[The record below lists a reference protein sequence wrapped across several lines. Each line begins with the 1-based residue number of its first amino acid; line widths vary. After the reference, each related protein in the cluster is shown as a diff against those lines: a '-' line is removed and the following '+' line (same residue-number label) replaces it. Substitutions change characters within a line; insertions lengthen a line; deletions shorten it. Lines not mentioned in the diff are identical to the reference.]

1 MIIRKHSPKTGICF
15 AWLPVWTSEGKV
27 WLEWVHYRFNDTE
40 FGSWSY
46 ERFVPQ
52 DRYDAGD
59 RAQNKFWGGKAY
71 DDGSTT
77 SYETPPGDP
86 KKFCHNYRTNGPT
99 PCHYPDCKVTDEHGV
114 TRCNRDGIG
123 FGEW

>member
-1 MIIRKHSPKTGICF
+1 MLLRRQPPKNGICF

-71 DDGSTT
+71 DDVK
-77 SYETPPGDP
+77 YVTPDTP
-86 KKFCHNYRTNGPT
+86 KTFCKNYRTNGST
-99 PCHYPDCKVTDEHGV
+99 PCHYPYCKVPDEHGV
-114 TRCNRDGIG
+114 ERCRVDGLQ

>member
-1 MIIRKHSPKTGICF
+1 MLIRRPTPKTGICF

-27 WLEWVHYRFNDTE
+27 WLEWVHYCYNDTE

-52 DRYDAGD
+52 DRYDAGE

-71 DDGSTT
+71 
-77 SYETPPGDP
+77 ETPPGDP
-86 KKFCHNYRTNGPT
+86 KTFCKNYRTDRPT
-99 PCHYPDCKVTDEHGV
+99 PCHFPHCKYIDEDGRTIRCGV
-114 TRCNRDGIG
+114 DGKA
-123 FGEW
+123 FGDW